1 MTFLGVIGEIS
12 LQGNLSSHNLERQ
25 ESTENQMRRADLE
38 QTAEAVNWQEAKT
51 MTDESLDAGHGLDLD

>member
-12 LQGNLSSHNLERQ
+12 LQGNLSSQNLERQ
-25 ESTENQMRRADLE
+25 ESTENQMRRADLG

-51 MTDESLDAGHGLDLD
+51 MTDEPLDTGHGLDLD